1 MSTRLES
8 HTQADSKPKEDP
20 LAKQKKK
27 ELSQNKNQPEEETK
41 NAKTAPH
48 QRQEGDT
55 KFEYHCYEWRKN
67 LLSES
72 EVEKWPE
79 CESEFIEQKG
89 VKEDT
94 KGKSKLNIQNLFKA
108 FTNKSLNAI
117 EQMYYS
123 IGEVGYGIADVVKS
137 GKKQSNPQFKKT
149 LSELGSIKDLV
160 VLHRK
165 KNIEGNEANQE
176 VKLGDLFIPLI
187 RKFGLMDKDN
197 ENNPATD
204 HAINKLQEVDVT
216 KDDYEESKDSKEKL
230 APNCSICSSEC
241 EKKAIKTDC
250 GHFFHKDCLVPWL
263 KIHNRCPDCSQI
275 VAK

>member
-8 HTQADSKPKEDP
+8 HTNASNKPKEDP
-20 LAKQKKK
+20 LSQQKTKEQAK
-27 ELSQNKNQPEEETK
+27 NKNQPEEETK

-48 QRQEGDT
+48 QHQEGDV

-67 LLSES
+67 LLTEK
-72 EVEKWPE
+72 EVEQCPE
-79 CESEFIEQKG
+79 WESEFIMQKG

-94 KGKSKLNIQNLFKA
+94 KGKSKLNMQNLFKA

-117 EQMYYS
+117 EQMYLS
-123 IGEVGYGIADVVKS
+123 LGEVGYGIADAVKS

-149 LSELGSIKDLV
+149 LGELGSIKDLV

-165 KNIEGNEANQE
+165 KNIDGNEAKQE

-187 RKFGLMDKDN
+187 RKFGLMDKGN

-204 HAINKLQEVDVT
+204 GAINKLQEVEVS
-216 KDDYEESKDSKEKL
+216 KEDYEESKDSKEKV
-230 APNCSICSSEC
+230 APTCAICTSEC